1 MTTSATYQRLIAL
14 ADSYFV
20 HSVDIGDQNYG
31 EDDLISLNISSSI
44 IGEELSIGNA
54 IAAEIEL
61 SMLMPDDDIIPRM
74 ARIVPY
80 TQLRTATEVAPDVI
94 THGVFFIDTRSV
106 THNSDGLDILTLHG
120 YDAML
125 KAERELPQ
133 LPLMDSYGDKYL
145 IQQIA
150 TTMGV
155 SLHPDALGMI
165 DKGYSFPLPTGY
177 TMREILGFIG
187 SAYGG
192 NWIFDGQ
199 GRLKFVPLT
208 SGMPD
213 YYVIATN
220 NNVPIAATVSGEE
233 VEMLVI

>member
-1 MTTSATYQRLIAL
+1 MNYNFSVNIGN
-14 ADSYFV
+14 DEEV
-20 HSVDIGDQNYG
+20 HNYG
-31 EDDLISLNISSSI
+31 SSQLIFMKISSGI
-44 IGEELSIGNA
+44 FNELSIGNCLA
-54 IAAEIEL
+54 GEIEIK
-61 SMLMPDDDIIPRM
+61 MIMPQYEIQRM
-74 ARIVPY
+74 AKIVPY
-80 TQLRTATEVAPDVI
+80 FADESAFSGTAR
-94 THGVFFIDTRSV
+94 GVFFIDTRSV

-133 LPLMDSYGDKYL
+133 LPLQDTYGDRYIL
-145 IQQIA
+145 QQIA
-150 TTMGV
+150 TAIGV
-155 SLHPDALGMI
+155 SLHPDTLDMI
-165 DKGYSFPLPTGY
+165 DKGYTFPLPTGY

-220 NNVPIAATVSGEE
+220 NSVPIAATVNGEE

>member
-1 MTTSATYQRLIAL
+1 MNYNFSVNIGN
-14 ADSYFV
+14 DEEV
-20 HSVDIGDQNYG
+20 HNYG
-31 EDDLISLNISSSI
+31 SSQLIFMKISSGI
-44 IGEELSIGNA
+44 FNELSIGNCLA
-54 IAAEIEL
+54 GEIEIK
-61 SMLMPDDDIIPRM
+61 MIMPQYEIPRM
-74 ARIVPY
+74 AKIVPY
-80 TQLRTATEVAPDVI
+80 FADESASSGTAR
-94 THGVFFIDTRSV
+94 GVFYIDTRSV

-133 LPLMDSYGDKYL
+133 LPLMDTYGDKYIL
-145 IQQIA
+145 QQIA
-150 TTMGV
+150 TSMGV
-155 SLHPDALGMI
+155 SLHPDTLDMI
-165 DKGYSFPLPTGY
+165 DKGYQFPLPTGY

-192 NWIFDGQ
+192 NWIFDGL
-199 GRLKFVPLT
+199 GRLKFLPLT

-220 NNVPIAATVSGEE
+220 NNVPIAATVNGEE